1 MIQTIT
7 EYEFINQFNAVRPD
21 NFSYAALQAL
31 FSYLEELEDDM
42 GDQIE
47 FDVIGLCCD
56 YSEYTFDELREYY
69 YFDLKDVKTDVDLID
84 YLQDRTT
91 VISVDDNTV
100 IIQDF

>member
-1 MIQTIT
+1 MIQIIT
-7 EYEFINQFNAVRPD
+7 EYDFINQFKAVRPD
-21 NFSYAALQAL
+21 DFSYAALQAL

-56 YSEYTFDELREYY
+56 YSEFTFDELREYY
-69 YFDLKDVKTDVDLID
+69 SFDLKDVETDVDLID

>member
-1 MIQTIT
+1 MIQIIT
-7 EYEFINQFNAVRPD
+7 EYDFINQFKAVRPD
-21 NFSYAALQAL
+21 DFSYAALQAL

-47 FDVIGLCCD
+47 FDVIGLCCE
-56 YSEYTFDELREYY
+56 YSEFTFDELREYY
-69 YFDLKDVKTDVDLID
+69 SFDLKDVKTDVDLID

>member
-7 EYEFINQFNAVRPD
+7 EYDFINQFKAVRPD
-21 NFSYAALQAL
+21 NFSYTALQAL
-31 FSYLEELEDDM
+31 FHYLEELEDDI
-42 GDQIE
+42 GEQIE

-56 YSEYTFDELREYY
+56 YSEFTFDELREYY
-69 YFDLKDVKTDVDLID
+69 SFDLKDVKTDVDLFD